1 MNNND
6 ISGDSLSALKKGMNT
21 LKESIPSD
29 GLISDKEIR
38 RAMQSK
44 SAWLSKVMITEY
56 ITLPICVLALFG
68 VYRATGI
75 SIWLMVTFAFFA
87 ALDTICL
94 LYTSDAAD
102 E

>member
-68 VYRATGI
+68 AVSYTH
-75 SIWLMVTFAFFA
+75 LT
-87 ALDTICL
+87 LPTIL
-94 LYTSDAAD
+94 LV
-102 E
+102 